1 MTFGSTLRCSTPRRR
16 GLALLALCA
25 LTVSACKQLEAP
37 AGSEAGDQVDSSSTD
52 EQASAGESGQAS
64 TTEESA
70 SGTEGDGAAPAVT
83 PSDAVAQV
91 NGISI
96 PLAEF
101 QRQAF
106 DTQSYHV
113 EQGGID
119 PNTEEGQQKLL
130 FFRRQVLRDMI
141 DQALIEQAATSM
153 GIAVSDEELATE
165 TKKLIEEVGGQAAFA
180 RKLAETNTSKD
191 AWMAMERAAMLGRRV
206 LDEVTADL
214 ADTAEF
220 VHARQIFCQS
230 EADCQQA
237 LDRLAAGEDFGD
249 LAAEVSEDGSTKD
262 RGGDLDWITRGS
274 LLSPELEDVVFG
286 LQVGERSA
294 VVRSDL
300 GYHIVEVLDRDQAR
314 KLNEEQQFALK
325 EKRVLEW
332 LGEQRAA
339 AEIVIYIE
347 DLKDLM
353 AEGNS
358 GEG

>member
-1 MTFGSTLRCSTPRRR
+1 MTFGSTHRCSTPRRR
-16 GLALLALCA
+16 GLVLLALCA
-25 LTVSACKQLEAP
+25 LTLSACKQLEAP
-37 AGSEAGDQVDSSSTD
+37 AGSEAGDQVDSTSTD
-52 EQASAGESGQAS
+52 EQASAGEGDQAA
-64 TTEESA
+64 TTEEA
-70 SGTEGDGAAPAVT
+70 AAETQGDGAAPA
-83 PSDAVAQV
+83 DAVAQV
-91 NGISI
+91 NGVSI

-119 PNTEEGQQKLL
+119 PNTDEGQQKLL

-153 GIAVSDEELATE
+153 GIAVSDEELETE

-237 LDRLAAGEDFGD
+237 LDRLAAGEDFAD

-274 LLSPELEDVVFG
+274 LLSPELEEVVFG

-294 VVRSDL
+294 VVKSDL
-300 GYHIVEVLDRDQAR
+300 GYHIVELLDRDPAR

-325 EKRVLEW
+325 EKQVLEW